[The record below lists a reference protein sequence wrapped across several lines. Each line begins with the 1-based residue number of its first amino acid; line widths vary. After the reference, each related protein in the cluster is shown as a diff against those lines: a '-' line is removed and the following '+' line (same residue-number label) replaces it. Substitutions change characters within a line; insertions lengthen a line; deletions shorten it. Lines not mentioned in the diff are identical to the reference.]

1 MNRSRIRVV
10 LADDQ
15 PLVRAGLR
23 LILGTE
29 PDVEVVAECSDG
41 AQAVEAT
48 RRHRPDAVLMDVRMP
63 HVDGLAATTRI
74 LGLPDPPPVLML
86 TTFDDDEVLWGAI
99 EAGAAGFVLK
109 DTAPDDL
116 LKAVRTVAGGES
128 WLDPRVTPRVLGA
141 LRRRSIPAA
150 AAAVG
155 RLTEREA
162 EVLRL
167 MASGC
172 NNREIAD
179 SLHVSERT
187 VKSHVGAIFTKLG
200 VRDRAGA
207 IVVAFDSGLAG
218 TPGR

>member
-1 MNRSRIRVV
+1 MNRPRIRIV

-29 PDVEVVAECSDG
+29 PDIEIVAECNDG
-41 AQAVEAT
+41 AEAIEAT
-48 RRHRPDAVLMDVRMP
+48 RRHRPDAVLMDVRLP
-63 HVDGLAATTRI
+63 NLDGLAATIKIRD
-74 LGLPDPPPVLML
+74 LPHPPPVLML

-99 EAGAAGFVLK
+99 QGGAAGFVLK

-116 LKAVRTVAGGES
+116 LKAVRTVADGES

-150 AAAVG
+150 AGAIG

-167 MASGC
+167 MAGGA
-172 NNREIAD
+172 NNREIA
-179 SLHVSERT
+179 STLHVSERT

-207 IVVAFDSGLAG
+207 IVLAFESGLAG

>member
-1 MNRSRIRVV
+1 MNRSRIRLV

-23 LILGTE
+23 LILGSE
-29 PDVEVVAECSDG
+29 PDIDIVAECNDG
-41 AQAVEAT
+41 TEAVEAT
-48 RRHRPDAVLMDVRMP
+48 RQHRPDAVLMDVRMP
-63 HVDGLAATTRI
+63 NLDGLAATTRI
-74 LGLPDPPPVLML
+74 RDLPHPPPVLML

-99 EAGAAGFVLK
+99 QRGAAGFVLK

-116 LKAVRTVAGGES
+116 LKAVRTVADGES

-150 AAAVG
+150 AGAIS

-162 EVLRL
+162 EMLRL
-167 MASGC
+167 MATGS
-172 NNREIAD
+172 NNHEIAGT
-179 SLHVSERT
+179 LHVSERT

-207 IVVAFDSGLAG
+207 IVLAFESGLAG